1 MASLFITIINIII
14 IILFVMNRFLFPY
27 FGKKTHRKS
36 IQKEDNNNNSST
48 IVGKKETYIGSPSL
62 SSSSEGLVSTPDITT
77 DNTYNTLDNYNDSIH
92 FQVSPGRAHALE
104 MQVSR
109 CEGPFPFMN
118 PEKLGKKQ
126 KYSCKSYTCRGG
138 YDTNKWDEGGE
149 INEYL

>member
-1 MASLFITIINIII
+1 MASLTLTMINMII
-14 IILFVMNRFLFPY
+14 IILFVMNRFLFPQY
-27 FGKKTHRKS
+27 GKKTHRES
-36 IQKEDNNNNSST
+36 FQEEYDNNSNST
-48 IVGKKETYIGSPSL
+48 IQDEKETYIGSPSL
-62 SSSSEGLVSTPDITT
+62 SSPQGLVSTPDITT

-92 FQVSPGRAHALE
+92 FEVSPGRAHALE

-138 YDTNKWDEGGE
+138 YDANKWEEGGR

>member
-1 MASLFITIINIII
+1 MASLFLTIINIII

-36 IQKEDNNNNSST
+36 IQKEHNNNNSST
-48 IVGKKETYIGSPSL
+48 IMGKKETYIGSPSL

-138 YDTNKWDEGGE
+138 YDANKWEEGGG

>member
-36 IQKEDNNNNSST
+36 IQKEDNNNSST
-48 IVGKKETYIGSPSL
+48 IMGKKETYIGSPSL

-138 YDTNKWDEGGE
+138 YDANKWEEGGE

>member
-1 MASLFITIINIII
+1 MII
-14 IILFVMNRFLFPY
+14 IILFVMNRFLFPRY
-27 FGKKTHRKS
+27 GKKTHRKS
-36 IQKEDNNNNSST
+36 FQEEYDNNNNTNKNIDST
-48 IVGKKETYIGSPSL
+48 INSTIQGEKETYIGSPSL
-62 SSSSEGLVSTPDITT
+62 SSSQGLVSTPDITT

-109 CEGPFPFMN
+109 CEGPLPFMN

-138 YDTNKWDEGGE
+138 YDANKWDEGEGV
-149 INEYL
+149 NEYL